1 MFLIIVGLGLF
12 FLFAILGLIQHI
24 FGKINFKAIFIGI
37 LLFIAVIVVGI
48 VIAINKVLD
57 LSRIETVKNFIS
69 TIEEGDREQLNEAYN
84 NPVLKISCK
93 DKEVLIKLFMKPRKS
108 DIGVYA
114 MAQKL
119 FEEGADNKQIKEEV
133 NYTYENLQRIE
144 CSNKYKSVIKQ
155 YLNEQSNNI
164 SNFSYKK
171 EFSKEEI
178 KKRNKTK
185 ETEELARQG
194 FLDTE
199 NAKEIIRIGEKRVK
213 KTFQENNEQSQ

>member
-1 MFLIIVGLGLF
+1 M
-12 FLFAILGLIQHI
+12 
-24 FGKINFKAIFIGI
+24 
-37 LLFIAVIVVGI
+37 
-48 VIAINKVLD
+48 
-57 LSRIETVKNFIS
+57 
-69 TIEEGDREQLNEAYN
+69 
-84 NPVLKISCK
+84 SCE
-93 DKEVLIKLFMKPRKS
+93 DKETIIKMFMKPRKS
-108 DIGVYA
+108 DMGVYA

-155 YLNEQSNNI
+155 YSNEQSNNI
-164 SNFSYKK
+164 SDSSYKK

-213 KTFQENNEQSQ
+213 KAFQENNE

>member
-1 MFLIIVGLGLF
+1 
-12 FLFAILGLIQHI
+12 
-24 FGKINFKAIFIGI
+24 
-37 LLFIAVIVVGI
+37 
-48 VIAINKVLD
+48 
-57 LSRIETVKNFIS
+57 
-69 TIEEGDREQLNEAYN
+69 
-84 NPVLKISCK
+84 
-93 DKEVLIKLFMKPRKS
+93 MKPRKS

-178 KKRNKTK
+178 KK
-185 ETEELARQG
+185 G
-194 FLDTE
+194 
-199 NAKEIIRIGEKRVK
+199 IRLK
-213 KTFQENNEQSQ
+213 KPKN

>member
-1 MFLIIVGLGLF
+1 M
-12 FLFAILGLIQHI
+12 FAILGLIQHI